1 MSIKD
6 QLTADLKDAVKSGD
20 NMRKTVIRG
29 ALAAMK
35 DAEQRKREDLVKK
48 ALKQHGVE
56 RPVQSRD
63 DTDES
68 FTEKVAAYDRAMEEA
83 LAAEKVEE
91 NSVLT
96 NAEQMTT
103 IQKLVKQR
111 EDTIADARQA
121 KRDDIAEAEQAEM
134 ELLQTYLPKQLSRE
148 EIEAEAKAVIAEV
161 KASEPRDMG
170 KVMGPLMQR
179 LQGQA
184 DGKLVSEVVR
194 GLLAG

>member
-29 ALAAMK
+29 TMAAMK

-68 FTEKVAAYDRAMEEA
+68 FAEKVAAYDKAIQEA

-96 NAEQMTT
+96 DAEQMAT

-111 EDTIADARQA
+111 EDTIADAQQA

-134 ELLQTYLPKQLSRE
+134 KLLQTYLPKQLSRE

-161 KASEPRDMG
+161 GASEPRDMG

-179 LQGQA
+179 LQGRA
-184 DGKLVSEVVR
+184 DGKLVGEVVR